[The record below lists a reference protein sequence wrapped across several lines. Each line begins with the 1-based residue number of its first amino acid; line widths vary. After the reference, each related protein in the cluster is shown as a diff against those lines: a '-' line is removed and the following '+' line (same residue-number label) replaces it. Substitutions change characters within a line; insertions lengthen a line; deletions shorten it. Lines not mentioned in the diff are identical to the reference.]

1 MSWEPPTAR
10 PADVMHRREGRDV
23 VGQQAEQRVGHAPV
37 HARDPERK
45 RHGAEG
51 RTDRAVPRLLDTAG
65 LAQREPSCRRRD
77 AVSTVEVYAIESK
90 HERRWKESHVLTL
103 TDSARTAVHTLTSKA
118 GLPDET
124 GGLRIAQQ
132 QTGEFELALVPEPL
146 PGDDVVTDGT
156 SRVYVDPEA
165 SVTLA
170 DQRLDVEPA
179 ASGTAFTLGPQ

>member
-1 MSWEPPTAR
+1 M
-10 PADVMHRREGRDV
+10 
-23 VGQQAEQRVGHAPV
+23 
-37 HARDPERK
+37 
-45 RHGAEG
+45 
-51 RTDRAVPRLLDTAG
+51 
-65 LAQREPSCRRRD
+65 
-77 AVSTVEVYAIESK
+77 
-90 HERRWKESHVLTL
+90 LTL

-132 QTGEFELALVPEPL
+132 ETGAFELALVPEPF

-179 ASGTAFTLGPQ
+179 STGTAFTLGPQ

>member
-1 MSWEPPTAR
+1 
-10 PADVMHRREGRDV
+10 
-23 VGQQAEQRVGHAPV
+23 
-37 HARDPERK
+37 
-45 RHGAEG
+45 
-51 RTDRAVPRLLDTAG
+51 
-65 LAQREPSCRRRD
+65 
-77 AVSTVEVYAIESK
+77 
-90 HERRWKESHVLTL
+90 VLTL
-103 TDSARTAVHTLTSKA
+103 TDNARTAVQTLTSKA

-132 QTGEFELALVPEPL
+132 DAGGFELALVPEPF

-179 ASGTAFTLGPQ
+179 ATGTLFTLAPQ

>member
-1 MSWEPPTAR
+1 M
-10 PADVMHRREGRDV
+10 
-23 VGQQAEQRVGHAPV
+23 
-37 HARDPERK
+37 
-45 RHGAEG
+45 
-51 RTDRAVPRLLDTAG
+51 
-65 LAQREPSCRRRD
+65 
-77 AVSTVEVYAIESK
+77 
-90 HERRWKESHVLTL
+90 LTL
-103 TDSARTAVHTLTSKA
+103 TDSALTAVHTLTSKA

-132 QTGEFELALVPEPL
+132 EAGGFELALVPEPF

-179 ASGTAFTLGPQ
+179 ATGTAFTLAPQ